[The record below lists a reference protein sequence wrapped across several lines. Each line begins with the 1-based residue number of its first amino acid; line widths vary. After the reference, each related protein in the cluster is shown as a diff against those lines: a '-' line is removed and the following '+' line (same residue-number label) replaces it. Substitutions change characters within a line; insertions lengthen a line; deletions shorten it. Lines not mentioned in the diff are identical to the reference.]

1 MSKLFPQQPEDPQ
14 RLALVGGAAILP
26 DRVVQDAY
34 VEWAAGRLTR
44 IGAIPK
50 RISKDVQ
57 VIDATGSYI
66 SPGWVDIHVHGGG
79 GADFMD
85 GDVKAIETAC
95 KTHLRHGTTTLF
107 PTTTTGSHESIIR
120 MIKSV
125 DATIRSGD
133 ATIRSGDATIR
144 SGDASLPT
152 IQGVHLYGPYFTP
165 EKSGCHRKEGCRA
178 PVRSEFEA
186 YFKAGPIGIATCAAE
201 LDGCSDFYRYAK
213 KRGCLVTCG
222 HSNSSWNEM
231 ANAHRCGMS
240 HVDHFWCAMSSVAS
254 VRTRL
259 GTPMQGSMLEFV
271 LAHETMST
279 EVIADGYHLSPELLQ
294 FAWQMKKPSMLCLVS
309 DTSRALDMPAGK
321 YAFGHPQEDVWIESN
336 GKVGLSPTGGLA
348 SSIVALDHCVRHMA
362 SVTKIPLFDIVRMAS
377 LTPAQRTGI
386 DGQCGSLE
394 VGKRADV
401 LVLDKKLRV
410 QKVYYC
416 PGQRAS

>member
-1 MSKLFPQQPEDPQ
+1 MSKLFPQQPQDTQ
-14 RLALVGGAAILP
+14 RFALVGGIAILP
-26 DRVVQDAY
+26 DRVLEDAY

-50 RISKDVQ
+50 RISKDVR
-57 VIDATGSYI
+57 VIDTTGSYI
-66 SPGWVDIHVHGGG
+66 SPGWIDIHVHGGG

-85 GDVKAIETAC
+85 GDVHAIETAC
-95 KTHLRHGTTTLF
+95 KTHLRHGTTTIF

-125 DATIRSGD
+125 DATIRDGD
-133 ATIRSGDATIR
+133 Q
-144 SGDASLPT
+144 SLPT

-186 YFKAGPIGIATCAAE
+186 YFKAGPVSIATCAAE

-213 KRGCLVTCG
+213 KKGCLVTCG

-231 ANAHRCGMS
+231 ASAHRCGMS

-279 EVIADGYHLSPELLQ
+279 EVIADGYHLAPELLQ
-294 FAWQMKKPSMLCLVS
+294 FAWQMKKPTMLCLVS

-321 YAFGHPQEDVWIESN
+321 YAFGHPEENVWIESN
-336 GKVGLSPTGGLA
+336 GKVGLSPSGGLA

-362 SVTKIPLFDIVRMAS
+362 SATKIPLVDIIRMAS
-377 LTPAQRTGI
+377 LTPAERTGI
-386 DGQCGSLE
+386 DQHCGSLQ

-410 QKVYYC
+410 QKVFYS
-416 PGQRAS
+416 PPQHGS